1 MRNSVYLF
9 IGLTLFACLT
19 VLPRPALAGDEHFEG
34 AAVKWYSKSYEH
46 IDIAHYV
53 NKARDIFFTEEF
65 KAKYPMAAMFEGI
78 FEVAGYFAIDAYEC
92 EGYTAHGKCWSKETL
107 WFNEDYPDSFVYR
120 WYNVPNYN
128 FKIDSFLTEDDY
140 VFLMALTGIKE
151 KSGIMVD
158 YIRDVGGVVAEME
171 GGDSDIQMG
180 LGFLQMFEFNQE
192 LIDSLGNEMDIVFFD
207 VPDIT
212 QEPEGPEWVNAA
224 VMVPVEDYT
233 GAKKLVG
240 MAGGMLGLDTE
251 NPGFDTVEWDFYPI
265 AGSTAAIGLNSEWL
279 VICTDYKKFA
289 EFARGVPNKMHED
302 FPCGSMYVGINV
314 DRLYDELGMPVLTML
329 KAENPQLATKEI
341 GYFFDVYP
349 ETDLGRISVLQTNW
363 HNHVVFETEMDDD
376 VMNLLGYALCI
387 GLEHFAMTK
396 MDDLGIGESPARKGK
411 GRMKKGKVRAKK
423 GGFGDGKVPF

>member
-9 IGLTLFACLT
+9 IGLMLFACLT
-19 VLPRPALAGDEHFEG
+19 VLPRPALAEEDHFEG
-34 AAVKWYSKSYEH
+34 AAVKWYSKSYDH

-65 KAKYPMAAMFEGI
+65 KAKHPMAAMFEGI
-78 FEVAGYFAIDAYEC
+78 FEVAGHFSIDAYEC

-120 WYNVPNYN
+120 WYSVPNYD

-151 KSGIMVD
+151 KSGIFVD
-158 YIRDVGGVVAEME
+158 YMRDVGEFVAEME
-171 GGDSDIQMG
+171 GRDSDIPMA

-192 LIDSLGNEMDIVFFD
+192 LLDSLGNELDIVFFD

-212 QEPEGPEWVNAA
+212 QEPEECTPDFLNAA
-224 VMVPVEDYT
+224 VMVPVADYT
-233 GAKKLVG
+233 GAKKLVS

-265 AGSTAAIGLNSEWL
+265 EDTTAAIGLSSEWL
-279 VICTDYKKFA
+279 VVCTDYKKFA

-302 FPCGSMYVGINV
+302 FPCGSMYLGINV

-329 KAENPQLATKEI
+329 KAENPRLAIKEI

-349 ETDLGRISVLQTNW
+349 EADLGRISVLQTNW

-376 VMNLLGYALCI
+376 VMNFLSFALCI
-387 GLEHFAMTK
+387 GLEHFTMMK
-396 MDDLGIGESPARKGK
+396 MDDFGK
-411 GRMKKGKVRAKK
+411 AKAHMKKKDKGRAKK
-423 GGFGDGKVPF
+423 GGFGDGPASF

>member
-1 MRNSVYLF
+1 MRNSVYIF
-9 IGLTLFACLT
+9 IGLMLFACLA
-19 VLPRPALAGDEHFEG
+19 VLPRPALAEEDHFEG
-34 AAVKWYSKSYEH
+34 AAVKWYSKSYDH

-65 KAKYPMAAMFEGI
+65 KAKHPMAALFEGI
-78 FEVAGYFAIDAYEC
+78 FEVAGYFSIDAYEC
-92 EGYTAHGKCWSKETL
+92 EGYTAHGKCYSKETL

-120 WYNVPNYN
+120 WYGVPNYE

-151 KSGIMVD
+151 KSGIFVD
-158 YIRDVGGVVAEME
+158 YMRDVGEVVAKAE

-180 LGFLQMFEFNQE
+180 LGFLQMFKVNEE
-192 LIDSLGNEMDIVFFD
+192 LIDSLGNEMDIVIFD

-212 QEPEGPEWVNAA
+212 QEPTGPDFINAA
-224 VMVPVEDYT
+224 LMVPVADYT

-265 AGSTAAIGLNSEWL
+265 KGSTAAIGLSSEWL
-279 VICTDYKKFA
+279 VVCTDYKKFA
-289 EFARGVPNKMHED
+289 EFARGVPNKMHKD
-302 FPCGSMYVGINV
+302 FPEGSMYIGINV

-329 KAENPQLATKEI
+329 KAENPRLADKEI

-349 ETDLGRISVLQTNW
+349 ETDLGRISVHQTNW
-363 HNHVVFETEMDDD
+363 DNHVVFESVMDDD
-376 VMNLLGYALCI
+376 VMNLIGYAVCI
-387 GLEHFAMTK
+387 GLEHFLMTK
-396 MDDLGIGESPARKGK
+396 MDGCDEGK
-411 GRMKKGKVRAKK
+411 VHMKKKDKARVKK
-423 GGFGDGKVPF
+423 GGFGDDKVPF